1 MHEEYISEGAPEKEF
16 SIVIPEKLHETLN
29 KGKLLVG
36 AMGPAYEIY
45 VQKLNE
51 LEQRLSEGRFH
62 LAVLGQVKRGKST
75 LINALLGEEVLPS
88 SVIPLTAIPTFIQ
101 YGKQRQLRIKYLDD
115 QEDIILNSESK
126 YLAEDKDFL
135 DSPEHLLEVQWLNK
149 QLMDFVTEDH
159 NPKNR
164 KGVLQVE
171 VTHPATILRD
181 VVIIDTP
188 GIGSTYRHNTEVTLN
203 FLSQCDAAVFVVSV
217 DPPITEIE
225 LAFLKNIK
233 KELSKLF
240 FVLNKVDY
248 LTEDELSKALTFY
261 KEVLIKEAGI
271 DPSTPIFAISAR
283 KGLQAK
289 ISNDRQKWNES
300 GLDKVSDYLLTF
312 LAHEKSLVLKDA
324 IGKKA
329 LDIFNQIYLQI
340 ELEIRSLELTLT
352 ELESKLSIFEKK
364 IVETEQQRIHVQDIL
379 KGDQKRIKNLLEEHI
394 RALHVP
400 LCTRLL
406 EIAEKAMEDSPKDP
420 ERAAQ
425 KAVADIIPAWF
436 NDELDNI
443 SEMMEHEIAA
453 RMKEQQ
459 QNVDNLVESI
469 RKAASEVFEI
479 PYHRAI
485 AEHVYE
491 SIRKP
496 YCVEYDQDSL
506 LFQISPDLLE
516 RFMPAK
522 MREKRIKK
530 RMNNQIDKLVLRNL
544 ENLRWETLQNID
556 TTFRKLSHILDNNL
570 AMTIEATYGTIRS
583 ALAERKMHEENVIY
597 KCNKLKKMASD
608 ILDVMALF
616 GYRETVL

>member
-340 ELEIRSLELTLT
+340 ELEIRSLELPLT